1 MYRIYIKNTR
11 DGQIANQISVPN
23 HKSLD
28 RKIVTLMSYIK
39 LNLKPQLK
47 L

>member
-1 MYRIYIKNTR
+1 MYRIYIINAS

-28 RKIVTLMSYIK
+28 RKIVTLMSYIIS
-39 LNLKPQLK
+39 NIKPQL
-47 L
+47 